1 MRVSKFGEAKNYNNP
16 RFNIR
21 GQQIHYSKKI
31 LTSTRIRVKKYRD
44 YIIYTIKL
52 KIYSFM
58 GENVYNTLK
67 GRLKKMFDK

>member
-1 MRVSKFGEAKNYNNP
+1 MITPLAHLYDDVL
-16 RFNIR
+16 
-21 GQQIHYSKKI
+21 I
-31 LTSTRIRVKKYRD
+31 LEETAETSTQAAIVASRIRVKKYRD